1 MVSGHDSEVRG
12 PSAYSPSR
20 SNKSSPCSSPTHPQS
35 SSSGGNSLNSS
46 PHSSNGFVSN
56 GIQNGVSGDVE
67 TLMEIEEENEV
78 EIARNGVLNG
88 SASQEEITC
97 SPRRGN
103 AFLFHFYIHT
113 FLHLRSYI
121 QMCWQIKVYV
131 KYNFVE
137 TPREI
142 VIAKLSIRKL
152 GSSSV
157 LKIMHYY

>member
-103 AFLFHFYIHT
+103 AFLFHFSFT
-113 FLHLRSYI
+113 PFAYI
-121 QMCWQIKVYV
+121 QDVLTAELQRSQGYAGI
-131 KYNFVE
+131 
-137 TPREI
+137 TREEGLQNGQTLRRFH
-142 VIAKLSIRKL
+142 KKSTT
-152 GSSSV
+152 
-157 LKIMHYY
+157 

>member
-103 AFLFHFYIHT
+103 AFLFHLQFYA
-113 FLHLRSYI
+113 FCLHSGCAGSR
-121 QMCWQIKVYV
+121 V
-131 KYNFVE
+131 
-137 TPREI
+137 
-142 VIAKLSIRKL
+142 AKKSRVC
-152 GSSSV
+152 G
-157 LKIMHYY
+157 YYPWGRFAKWAVSEAVS